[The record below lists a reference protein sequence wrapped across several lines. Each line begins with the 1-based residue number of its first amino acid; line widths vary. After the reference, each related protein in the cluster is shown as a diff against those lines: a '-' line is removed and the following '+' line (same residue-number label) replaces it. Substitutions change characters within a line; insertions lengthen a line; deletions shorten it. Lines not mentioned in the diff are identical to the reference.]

1 MYVDFKFSLEIIIV
15 NKTYNIALTTYLIYI
30 LKLYGMYFHNIRRY
44 DQSHE
49 PQINLVAH
57 TYTYVMLVL
66 DSQCVLYWNASVN
79 TY

>member
-1 MYVDFKFSLEIIIV
+1 
-15 NKTYNIALTTYLIYI
+15 
-30 LKLYGMYFHNIRRY
+30 MYFHNIRRY

-66 DSQCVLYWNASVN
+66 DSQCVLYWNASIN
-79 TY
+79 TYLLISSNF